1 VPKLRECNEMVKKGI
16 IRDELTEPF
25 YILTDVGDEFKDE
38 VIELTETEAQWI
50 EDTMKDWMLTQEFI
64 EKKLGKT

>member
-1 VPKLRECNEMVKKGI
+1 MVKKGI

>member
-1 VPKLRECNEMVKKGI
+1 MVKKGI

-38 VIELTETEAQWI
+38 VIELTETEAQWV